1 MAVDLL
7 QLLAKFK
14 EINDSEFE
22 TIIYKTHV
30 PSVAPQAYLNVIFR
44 PAPQAL
50 REARVRQ
57 LRMPQALAEFYAA
70 HNGAGLLS
78 GTIRIFGI
86 LPDTYQIQRTDWF
99 RKRIPHDIL
108 DVYREYSRHLEVRD
122 QVCFADYSYD
132 KSAVC
137 IGRGSGQITCYFD
150 EDFAR
155 IRQTW
160 PSFEEWITSE
170 IARLSFCFDEQGN
183 RLVAEELLLPGLE
196 PGPAN

>member
-7 QLLAKFK
+7 RLLAKFK
-14 EINDSEFE
+14 AINDCEFE
-22 TIIYKTHV
+22 TITYKTHV
-30 PSVAPQAYLNVIFR
+30 PSVAPQAYLNVIFK

-57 LRMPQALAEFYAA
+57 LRMPGALAEFYAA
-70 HNGAGLLS
+70 YNGAGLFVA
-78 GTIRIFGI
+78 TIRIFGL
-86 LPDTYQIQRTDWF
+86 LPDTYRIERTDWF

-108 DVYREYSRHLEVRD
+108 DVHRECSRHLEVRD
-122 QVCFADYSYD
+122 QLCFADYSYD

-137 IGRGSGQITCYFD
+137 IERGSGQITCYFG

-170 IARLSFCFDEQGN
+170 IARLSFCHDERGN

-196 PGPAN
+196 LGPVN